1 MRSNVVAYV
10 AEVPVAVDDYD
21 DFEEGE
27 KRTEDAV
34 ETALANTVNN
44 MRLRLSKDQEEKE
57 RLDADRGRDVM
68 PGVPQFVQGGG
79 IGTVDVKIVATAMEF
94 M

>member
-1 MRSNVVAYV
+1 V
-10 AEVPVAVDDYD
+10 AEVPVAVDAHDG
-21 DFEEGE
+21 FEEGE
-27 KRTEDAV
+27 KRTEDDAV